1 MPPDLPAL
9 EAAASRPGLFLRRF
23 ASPEA
28 VSAATSNLLRNALGG
43 HAGGRRVVMLSG
55 GRTPLAVYADLA
67 AHPEHAAPGAIAVF
81 SDERVVPRHSPDNNF
96 HQALPFLEAWGLV
109 GDRAIAVHTELP
121 ALQALEVFQHKLA
134 RLKADETSFPLALLG
149 VGADGH
155 TAGLFNQEHLE
166 QAAGRCAILVP
177 RPDGLDGITATPMVL
192 SWFDRVVVLATG
204 AAKRPRITE
213 WFTGSADVI
222 AGLATASCP
231 LVEIWADPAAAPVAP
246 PA

>member
-1 MPPDLPAL
+1 MDLMPPELPAL

-23 ASPEA
+23 TSAEA
-28 VSAATSNLLRNALGG
+28 VAVATASLLRDALGG
-43 HAGGRRVVMLSG
+43 HTGEHRVIMLSG
-55 GRTPLAVYADLA
+55 GRTPLTAYADLA
-67 AHPEHAAPGAIAVF
+67 ANPEHADPDALTVF
-81 SDERVVPRHSPDNNF
+81 SDERVVPRNSPDNNF

-134 RLKADETSFPLALLG
+134 RLRADDVAFPLALLG
-149 VGADGH
+149 IGADGH
-155 TAGLFNQEHLE
+155 TAGLFSREHLE

-177 RPDGLDGITATPMVL
+177 RPDDLDGITATPMVL
-192 SWFDRVVVLATG
+192 SWFDRIVVLATG

-222 AGLATASCP
+222 ASMATASCP
-231 LVEIWADPAAAPVAP
+231 LVEIWADPDAAP
-246 PA
+246 